1 MAFLVFSTR
10 QGEEIGRRALEG
22 PTIIGRSSECDVALT
37 DGLLSR
43 RHCRLMRTMEGW
55 VLSDLDSRN
64 GTKYRGERVS
74 RHVLRDGQVFQ
85 IGLVNVLFRAGDLTD
100 EKVDGLSRPK
110 RPATPLDPC
119 GGSDTGFR
127 FVPPPPTRRDVEN
140 FPTPIPIEAD
150 LDWLDANG
158 GLHSENL

>member
-1 MAFLVFSTR
+1 MAYLVFSTR
-10 QGEEIGRRALEG
+10 QGEEIGRRPLEG
-22 PTIIGRSSECDVALT
+22 PMVIGRSSECDVALT
-37 DGLLSR
+37 DGQLSR

-85 IGLVNVLFRAGDLTD
+85 IGMVNVLFRAAAMTD

-110 RPATPLDPC
+110 RPATPLDAC
-119 GGSDTGFR
+119 GNSDTGFR
-127 FVPPPPTRRDVEN
+127 YEPPPPSSRDVEH
-140 FPTPIPIEAD
+140 FPTPIPIEAN
-150 LDWLDANG
+150 LDWLDVSG
-158 GLHSENL
+158 ELRSERM